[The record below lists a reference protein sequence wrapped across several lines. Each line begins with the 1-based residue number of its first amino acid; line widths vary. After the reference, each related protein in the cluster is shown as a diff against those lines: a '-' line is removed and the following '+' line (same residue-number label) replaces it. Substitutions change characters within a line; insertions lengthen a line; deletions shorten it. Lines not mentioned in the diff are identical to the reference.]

1 MKTAAEMREEVTQR
15 AAADPAIRQR
25 LVESPKQAIAE
36 VLGVEIPDSIE
47 VRVHEEDAAT
57 AHIVLPPPA
66 ALDAAALATVTAGF
80 SSAPESMNVLNW

>member
-1 MKTAAEMREEVTQR
+1 MKTATEMREEITRQ

-36 VLGVEIPDSIE
+36 VLGVEIPNGIA

-66 ALDAAALATVTAGF
+66 ALDAATLEAVTAGF
-80 SSAPESMNVLNW
+80 SSAPEEMSVLNW

>member
-1 MKTAAEMREEVTQR
+1 MKTAAEMREAITQR
-15 AAADPAIRQR
+15 AAADSAIRQR

-36 VLGVEIPDSIE
+36 VLGVDIPSSIE
-47 VRVHEEDAAT
+47 VQVHEEDATT

-66 ALDAAALATVTAGF
+66 ALDAAALEAVTAGF

>member
-66 ALDAAALATVTAGF
+66 ALDAAALEAVTGGF

>member
-1 MKTAAEMREEVTQR
+1 MKTASEMREEITQR

-36 VLGVEIPDSIE
+36 VLGVEIPNSIE
-47 VRVHEEDAAT
+47 VQVHEEDATT

-66 ALDAAALATVTAGF
+66 ALDAAALDAVTAGF
-80 SSAPESMNVLNW
+80 SSAPESMSVLNW

>member
-1 MKTAAEMREEVTQR
+1 MKTATEMREEITRQ
-15 AAADPAIRQR
+15 AAADPAVRQR

-36 VLGVEIPDSIE
+36 VLGVEIPKGIE
-47 VRVHEEDAAT
+47 VQVHEEDAVT

-66 ALDAAALATVTAGF
+66 ALEAAALEAVTAGF